1 MGLWSNGGL
10 CERPVRSTV
19 MFRQH
24 AATST
29 RSRLLDPID
38 RFSEILFGL
47 IMVLTFT
54 GSISAAE
61 SGREAIRTML
71 FASIGCNLA
80 WGIVDAVMY
89 LFESVA
95 ERGRGIQSL
104 RTVREAAD
112 PHAAHAVIRDA
123 VPPLIATVLHE
134 PELETLRRRLS
145 ELSDAPQSP
154 RATKDDYRAAI
165 AVFLLVFLST
175 FPVVIPFIVMS
186 DATRALRVSNV
197 IAIAM
202 LFVIGHRLGRY
213 MGHHPWRWGVA
224 MVLIGSALVGITIAL
239 GG

>member
-1 MGLWSNGGL
+1 MGLWSNGEL
-10 CERPVRSTV
+10 FARRLRSPV

-29 RSRLLDPID
+29 PPRLLDPID

-61 SGREAIRTML
+61 SGREEIRTML

-80 WGIVDAVMY
+80 WGLVDAVMY
-89 LFESVA
+89 LFESIA
-95 ERGRGIQSL
+95 ERGRGIVSL
-104 RTVREAAD
+104 RKLREAKD
-112 PHAAHAVIRDA
+112 PQAAHAVIRDA
-123 VPPLIATVLHE
+123 VPPLIGRVLHE
-134 PELETLRRRLS
+134 PELEAMRGRLS
-145 ELSDAPQSP
+145 ELNDVPQTP
-154 RATKDDYRAAI
+154 GATKNDFHAAFL
-165 AVFLLVFLST
+165 VFLLVFLST

-186 DATRALRVSNV
+186 DATRALRVSNG

-202 LFVIGHRLGRY
+202 LFIIGHRLGRY
-213 MGHHPWRWGVA
+213 MGHHPWRWGIG
-224 MVLIGSALVGITIAL
+224 MVLIGVALVGITIAL